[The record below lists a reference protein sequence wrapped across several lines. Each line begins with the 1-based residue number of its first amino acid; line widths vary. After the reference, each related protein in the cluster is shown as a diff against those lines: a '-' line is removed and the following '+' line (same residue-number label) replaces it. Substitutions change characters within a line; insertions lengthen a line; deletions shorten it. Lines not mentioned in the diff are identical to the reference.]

1 MVKHHMRKEAEGMIV
16 DERARRG
23 AGEPAR
29 LGGGPARTGATGT
42 PRAEYVDWRTKG
54 FWQPGPAVPAAEV
67 AAARPHLFGGAFTWP
82 LLVARRAAIEHNIRT
97 MAEFC
102 ARHDLAFA
110 PHGKTTMAPT
120 LLDAQLAAGAWAITA
135 ATANQVLAC
144 RAFGVPRVLLA
155 NQLLDPVPLRW
166 AAGEVARGFEF
177 LLQVDSGYGV
187 RAITDALADQPA
199 GTALRVLI
207 ELGHPGGRTGV
218 REVAEAVELGRAVH
232 AAPGVELVGVTG
244 YEGGLPDTAAVLGFL
259 DRLRDAARALSTAG
273 LLPAEVLVSAGGSAY
288 FDLVAERLAG
298 DWLPGHDLTV
308 VLRSGAYVTHD
319 DGLYTRRTPFT
330 RIPGSLDAALEIWA
344 QVISVPEPGLAI
356 AGMGRREA
364 PHDAGLPVPLR
375 VRRADGALEPA
386 EGLTVTELNDHH
398 AYLSGPSGTGLRPG
412 DLVCF
417 GVSHP
422 CTAFDKWR
430 LIPVV
435 DDDHTVIDL
444 IRTYF

>member
-1 MVKHHMRKEAEGMIV
+1 VWWP
-16 DERARRG
+16 
-23 AGEPAR
+23 GEPVS
-29 LGGGPARTGATGT
+29 P
-42 PRAEYVDWRTKG
+42 EE
-54 FWQPGPAVPAAEV
+54 F
-67 AAARPHLFGGAFTWP
+67 AAARHPLFGGPFTWP
-82 LLVARRAAIEHNIRT
+82 VMVLRKSALDHNIAT
-97 MAEFC
+97 LAAFC
-102 ARHDLAFA
+102 ARHGLAFA
-110 PHGKTTMAPT
+110 PHGKTTMAPV
-120 LLDAQLAAGAWAITA
+120 LFREQLRAGAWGITA
-135 ATANQVLAC
+135 ATANQVLAY
-144 RAFGVPRVLLA
+144 RRFGVPRVVLA
-155 NQLLDPVPLRW
+155 NELLDPTALRW
-166 AAGEVARGFEF
+166 LAGEIDRGMELLLYADSAEGVAALGAAAGERPF
-177 LLQVDSGYGV
+177 
-187 RAITDALADQPA
+187 
-199 GTALRVLI
+199 RVLA
-207 ELGHPGGRTGV
+207 ELGHQDGRTGC
-218 REVAEAVELGRAVH
+218 RTVAELAAVARAV
-232 AAPGVELVGVTG
+232 AATPGTELAGVSG
-244 YEGGLPDTAAVLGFL
+244 YEGGLPD
-259 DRLRDAARALSTAG
+259 AARAAAFLDDLRAAALELSAAG
-273 LLPAEVLVSAGGSAY
+273 LLPGEVIVTVGGSAY